1 MQGVAAA
8 GLWAHALG
16 LLARLWR
23 LRAEPDTTC
32 LNVAVNACRAAGRW
46 EQSLALLPGSRV
58 SRGATHNSNSN
69 SNNSNSSNSN
79 NSNNNSNNNNNNC
92 QNSNNNYNNNNTEIS
107 SSAALRPTGG
117 LSRPGRGQR
126 PRASADA
133 LGAVAAVRTCE
144 AAAAPAAA
152 LRQSLWLVGR
162 ELATWASS
170 PGSAGNADTAR
181 GVTLCAELWHA
192 HSGGSGRATCLG
204 LAVERR
210 LHSPARKALQDILG
224 PALRARPRVRN
235 WSGRSTCRRSAA
247 FCRAPGARGAVK
259 FDVTCKRIGNS
270 RDRSVQMNNDPLG
283 NRRLR
288 RCHGRW
294 SSSTFHCK
302 SGARDLRQMA
312 AQPGVLPEV
321 PALDSGPAR
330 TAFGE
335 LGITGWAEGSRARA
349 RWAQG
354 ARRSLH
360 FALRL
365 SAGGPQVRLAEEPS
379 APLLPVWL
387 QCSLFHRPALSAAGA
402 PSLRRRALAVRIVG
416 DLEARGVPTSIR
428 EAACK
433 LPGSRPGARL
443 SRHGSKRKKARS
455 SGNEDVNFQSS
466 MATLETAAKKGSRA
480 SKEPVTRDCTIHLHK
495 HMQGTSFKKRA
506 PKAIRCVRQFA
517 AKVMLTKD
525 VRVDTKLNKFLWSNG
540 VRNVMRRVRVRLSRK
555 RNEDE
560 DAKEKFFTLIQHV
573 PVESFKGLQT
583 ETVRVESHGIEQ
595 LAFAEFP
602 EASSVSELNSKKW
615 SRIKSRLVTDMR
627 HDIRPSASSLTN
639 LHEQPTSIGFLQQPE
654 CQAETSGDLRQ
665 LSARACLGMFR
676 WLNEGP
682 RLVALWRKEE
692 TRTFVTVASGL
703 QELYREW
710 RLNIFFTSST
720 PQCSP
725 WQSGYDATAVPGFS
739 EATRGR
745 FTGWFNSAMATAQVT
760 TAALSGPLIELTG
773 GRIVNAFTAAG
784 VLDALIF
791 VIVTSKLLQD
801 RSLVRLSE
809 AVLGPAARCTQLP
822 GFEGVAEGGKMLG
835 LLDLYGFE
843 VFPANGFEQFL
854 INYCN
859 ERLQQFFNR
868 QVFTCEA
875 EEYAAEGLDCDG
887 QWARV
892 STACQLPALVL
903 LEGSSSPGAGLG
915 PLGVFGVIN
924 DRSRCNFSTEET
936 MSGGASAGSA
946 LTDSIANA
954 CAGHASFRRGIGRD
968 ASRVFGVKHFAGEVF
983 YEAAHFVRK
992 NASAHRPDI
1001 VAFLKQHGGS
1011 FVREVLAGEGD
1022 EQDAATAVTKGPGR
1036 PGRKLFGRTLISVF
1050 QQELNELCTTLE
1062 ARQCRHV
1069 RCLRPNDEQKPLIF
1083 DDVSM
1088 LRQCRYSGLLEA
1100 TRIRKMGYAHRRPLR
1115 AFAARYAVLLTD
1127 REAKRSARHVHAD
1140 LAAQA
1145 CGTICQVATTRGVDT
1160 EDVRIGLTK

>member
-46 EQSLALLPGSRV
+46 EQSLALLPVGRV
-58 SRGATHNSNSN
+58 SRGATHSSNSN

-79 NSNNNSNNNNNNC
+79 NSNNNSNNNNC
-92 QNSNNNYNNNNTEIS
+92 QNSNNNYNNNTEIS

-192 HSGGSGRATCLG
+192 HSGGRGRATCLG

-235 WSGRSTCRRSAA
+235 WSRRSTCRRSAA
-247 FCRAPGARGAVK
+247 VCRAPGARGAVK

-294 SSSTFHCK
+294 SSSTFHGK

-443 SRHGSKRKKARS
+443 SRQGSKRKKARS
-455 SGNEDVNFQSS
+455 SGDEDVNFQSS
-466 MATLETAAKKGSRA
+466 MATLEDEHGMA
-480 SKEPVTRDCTIHLHK
+480 SKW
-495 HMQGTSFKKRA
+495 
-506 PKAIRCVRQFA
+506 QF
-517 AKVMLTKD
+517 
-525 VRVDTKLNKFLWSNG
+525 
-540 VRNVMRRVRVRLSRK
+540 
-555 RNEDE
+555 
-560 DAKEKFFTLIQHV
+560 
-573 PVESFKGLQT
+573 
-583 ETVRVESHGIEQ
+583 
-595 LAFAEFP
+595 
-602 EASSVSELNSKKW
+602 
-615 SRIKSRLVTDMR
+615 
-627 HDIRPSASSLTN
+627 
-639 LHEQPTSIGFLQQPE
+639 
-654 CQAETSGDLRQ
+654 
-665 LSARACLGMFR
+665 
-676 WLNEGP
+676 
-682 RLVALWRKEE
+682 
-692 TRTFVTVASGL
+692 
-703 QELYREW
+703 
-710 RLNIFFTSST
+710 
-720 PQCSP
+720 
-725 WQSGYDATAVPGFS
+725 
-739 EATRGR
+739 
-745 FTGWFNSAMATAQVT
+745 
-760 TAALSGPLIELTG
+760 
-773 GRIVNAFTAAG
+773 
-784 VLDALIF
+784 
-791 VIVTSKLLQD
+791 
-801 RSLVRLSE
+801 
-809 AVLGPAARCTQLP
+809 
-822 GFEGVAEGGKMLG
+822 
-835 LLDLYGFE
+835 
-843 VFPANGFEQFL
+843 
-854 INYCN
+854 
-859 ERLQQFFNR
+859 
-868 QVFTCEA
+868 
-875 EEYAAEGLDCDG
+875 
-887 QWARV
+887 
-892 STACQLPALVL
+892 
-903 LEGSSSPGAGLG
+903 
-915 PLGVFGVIN
+915 
-924 DRSRCNFSTEET
+924 
-936 MSGGASAGSA
+936 
-946 LTDSIANA
+946 
-954 CAGHASFRRGIGRD
+954 
-968 ASRVFGVKHFAGEVF
+968 
-983 YEAAHFVRK
+983 
-992 NASAHRPDI
+992 
-1001 VAFLKQHGGS
+1001 
-1011 FVREVLAGEGD
+1011 
-1022 EQDAATAVTKGPGR
+1022 
-1036 PGRKLFGRTLISVF
+1036 
-1050 QQELNELCTTLE
+1050 
-1062 ARQCRHV
+1062 
-1069 RCLRPNDEQKPLIF
+1069 
-1083 DDVSM
+1083 
-1088 LRQCRYSGLLEA
+1088 
-1100 TRIRKMGYAHRRPLR
+1100 
-1115 AFAARYAVLLTD
+1115 
-1127 REAKRSARHVHAD
+1127 
-1140 LAAQA
+1140 
-1145 CGTICQVATTRGVDT
+1145 
-1160 EDVRIGLTK
+1160 